1 MKRYHITFTT
11 STFAD
16 DADEA
21 ISIAIDQI
29 ADGSAHMGV
38 EEEEIESDAEE
49 PVIIDPQSLEE
60 RQLRMS
66 LLVNLMA
73 LETAD
78 DPEAIYKEMAQAAAD
93 AGKEPEWIIN
103 WFMGAGR
110 GR

>member
-16 DADEA
+16 DAEEA

-49 PVIIDPQSLEE
+49 PAIIDPQSLED
-60 RQLRMS
+60 RQLKMS

-73 LETAD
+73 VETAD
-78 DPEAIYKEMAQAAAD
+78 DPEAIYKEMIQAAAD
-93 AGKEPEWIIN
+93 AGKKPEWIIDY
-103 WFMGAGR
+103 FLGAGR

>member
-1 MKRYHITFTT
+1 MPKRYHITFTT
-11 STFAD
+11 STLAD
-16 DADEA
+16 DPGEA

-29 ADGSAHMGV
+29 ADGSAHMDV
-38 EEEEIESDAEE
+38 EEEEIESTDQ
-49 PVIIDPQSLEE
+49 QSLED
-60 RQLRMS
+60 RKLGMN

-93 AGKEPEWIIN
+93 AGKGPEWIVN